1 MFERPQAV
9 LLNSSKFIS
18 FYTLQKACKKS
29 LAKLVHLSIYV
40 SEVPCQCILMHYYAA
55 FYCCDSTGMWINS
68 LPSFKDQKRLLPMT
82 FLAFCGDGCTICYS
96 TRLQSCTLQW
106 WHHAKCIFPQMS
118 LDLSSKNSHSIL
130 IISFPTILFRKVH
143 FGLQQSICLDRQKKP
158 SNIGVP
164 SFQCFS
170 IAQLCMTELWMLRLM
185 STSFCFN
192 IHCKVCTWHP
202 GNQGPMDCGE
212 TQVRLLVISLV
223 WCKCD
228 VIMSL
233 INLVSSIHW
242 KLAIIGAYTTI

>member
-40 SEVPCQCILMHYYAA
+40 SQVPCQCILMHYCAA

-143 FGLQQSICLDRQKKP
+143 FGLQQSICLDRQKNLPTSGFRASNVSQLHSCAWP
-158 SNIGVP
+158 SCGCWDWCPHLSV
-164 SFQCFS
+164 
-170 IAQLCMTELWMLRLM
+170 
-185 STSFCFN
+185 STSTARYAPDT
-192 IHCKVCTWHP
+192 VW
-202 GNQGPMDCGE
+202 NQGPMDCGE
-212 TQVRLLVISLV
+212 TLSSVALWYLL
-223 WCKCD
+223 CD
-228 VIMSL
+228 V
-233 INLVSSIHW
+233 NVVSSCLLSIWYHPY
-242 KLAIIGAYTTI
+242 IGS